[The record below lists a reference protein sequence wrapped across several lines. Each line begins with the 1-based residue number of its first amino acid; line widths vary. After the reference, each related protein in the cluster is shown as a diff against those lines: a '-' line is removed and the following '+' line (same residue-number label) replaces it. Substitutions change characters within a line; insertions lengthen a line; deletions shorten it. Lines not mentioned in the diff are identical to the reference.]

1 MKEWEASITI
11 EAAIIM
17 SMAMLLFFVIMKLGL
32 QLYDETRTLAGGIIK
47 DQTVNAVKL
56 FYELERV
63 RVILSIQFSY
73 YRNIHASHMILTPA
87 LEGEPWEKEM
97 LWRNRP
103 RELILPEYNSRNG
116 QTQLWYD
123 ITGKQ
128 AVDMLA
134 ELSDISYEIFIKI
147 CEAVVAMAEVLDGL
161 LISPDILLLR
171 PESIFFDNQ
180 TENVSFCCY
189 FGNEKE
195 IGKSFH
201 ELLEYLLAK
210 LDHKNVNGVQT
221 AYELFEYTR
230 MDGYCIA
237 EIKKILRKAE
247 YTEDVPEKITETVW
261 KEEESEYMSI
271 PVENKKKG
279 ILRLWQQKE
288 QNIFG
293 RIRKLLQGGKI
304 PEKKVEPFVFEP
316 EPEINM
322 HQQNPTVLLAD
333 LPKKEYGIL
342 KYEGNGTCSELSI
355 DHTPYIIGS
364 ELDCDGV
371 IPSGTVSRHHARI
384 TRKGEVYFIEDLNSS
399 NGTMVGGELLN
410 CRVKMSLQAQE
421 TVMFA
426 DEKFRFI

>member
-1 MKEWEASITI
+1 MKEYSKGIYVKFKPEEVEILHDRMKEAGVQNMSAYIRKM
-11 EAAIIM
+11 ALNGYVIIPEWPD
-17 SMAMLLFFVIMKLGL
+17 L
-32 QLYDETRTLAGGIIK
+32 
-47 DQTVNAVKL
+47 N
-56 FYELERV
+56 
-63 RVILSIQFSY
+63 RVISLHTRISNNLNQY
-73 YRNIHASHMILTPA
+73 AKKAN
-87 LEGEPWEKEM
+87 E
-97 LWRNRP
+97 
-103 RELILPEYNSRNG
+103 
-116 QTQLWYD
+116 
-123 ITGKQ
+123 TGK
-128 AVDMLA
+128 L
-134 ELSDISYEIFIKI
+134 YE
-147 CEAVVAMAEVLDGL
+147 ED
-161 LISPDILLLR
+161 
-171 PESIFFDNQ
+171 
-180 TENVSFCCY
+180 
-189 FGNEKE
+189 
-195 IGKSFH
+195 
-201 ELLEYLLAK
+201 
-210 LDHKNVNGVQT
+210 
-221 AYELFEYTR
+221 
-230 MDGYCIA
+230 IA

>member
-1 MKEWEASITI
+1 MKEYSKGIYVKFKPEEVEILHNRMKEAGVQNMSAYIRKM
-11 EAAIIM
+11 ALNGYVIIPEWPD
-17 SMAMLLFFVIMKLGL
+17 LNQVISL
-32 QLYDETRTLAGGIIK
+32 
-47 DQTVNAVKL
+47 
-56 FYELERV
+56 
-63 RVILSIQFSY
+63 
-73 YRNIHASHMILTPA
+73 H
-87 LEGEPWEKEM
+87 
-97 LWRNRP
+97 
-103 RELILPEYNSRNG
+103 SRISNNLN
-116 QTQLWYD
+116 QYAKKANE
-123 ITGKQ
+123 TGK
-128 AVDMLA
+128 L
-134 ELSDISYEIFIKI
+134 YE
-147 CEAVVAMAEVLDGL
+147 ED
-161 LISPDILLLR
+161 
-171 PESIFFDNQ
+171 
-180 TENVSFCCY
+180 
-189 FGNEKE
+189 
-195 IGKSFH
+195 
-201 ELLEYLLAK
+201 
-210 LDHKNVNGVQT
+210 
-221 AYELFEYTR
+221 
-230 MDGYCIA
+230 IA

>member
-1 MKEWEASITI
+1 M
-11 EAAIIM
+11 
-17 SMAMLLFFVIMKLGL
+17 
-32 QLYDETRTLAGGIIK
+32 
-47 DQTVNAVKL
+47 
-56 FYELERV
+56 
-63 RVILSIQFSY
+63 SIQFSY

-342 KYEGNGTCSELSI
+342 KL
-355 DHTPYIIGS
+355 
-364 ELDCDGV
+364 
-371 IPSGTVSRHHARI
+371 
-384 TRKGEVYFIEDLNSS
+384 
-399 NGTMVGGELLN
+399 
-410 CRVKMSLQAQE
+410 
-421 TVMFA
+421 
-426 DEKFRFI
+426 

>member
-1 MKEWEASITI
+1 M
-11 EAAIIM
+11 
-17 SMAMLLFFVIMKLGL
+17 
-32 QLYDETRTLAGGIIK
+32 
-47 DQTVNAVKL
+47 
-56 FYELERV
+56 
-63 RVILSIQFSY
+63 
-73 YRNIHASHMILTPA
+73 
-87 LEGEPWEKEM
+87 
-97 LWRNRP
+97 
-103 RELILPEYNSRNG
+103 
-116 QTQLWYD
+116 WYD

-147 CEAVVAMAEVLDGL
+147 CEAVVAMAEILDGL

-293 RIRKLLQGGKI
+293 RIKILYKVNLPFSGDPRMMPAHCSTRYHTITIQFTSYNIWGMIYRKFTAGAI
-304 PEKKVEPFVFEP
+304 
-316 EPEINM
+316 
-322 HQQNPTVLLAD
+322 
-333 LPKKEYGIL
+333 
-342 KYEGNGTCSELSI
+342 S
-355 DHTPYIIGS
+355 
-364 ELDCDGV
+364 
-371 IPSGTVSRHHARI
+371 
-384 TRKGEVYFIEDLNSS
+384 FI
-399 NGTMVGGELLN
+399 
-410 CRVKMSLQAQE
+410 
-421 TVMFA
+421 F
-426 DEKFRFI
+426 

>member
-1 MKEWEASITI
+1 M
-11 EAAIIM
+11 
-17 SMAMLLFFVIMKLGL
+17 
-32 QLYDETRTLAGGIIK
+32 
-47 DQTVNAVKL
+47 
-56 FYELERV
+56 
-63 RVILSIQFSY
+63 SIQFSY

-384 TRKGEVYFIEDLNSS
+384 TRLGEVYFIEDLNSS

-426 DEKFRFI
+426 DEKFRFIYIHICNLFLLRYNEL

>member
-1 MKEWEASITI
+1 
-11 EAAIIM
+11 
-17 SMAMLLFFVIMKLGL
+17 
-32 QLYDETRTLAGGIIK
+32 
-47 DQTVNAVKL
+47 
-56 FYELERV
+56 
-63 RVILSIQFSY
+63 
-73 YRNIHASHMILTPA
+73 
-87 LEGEPWEKEM
+87 
-97 LWRNRP
+97 
-103 RELILPEYNSRNG
+103 
-116 QTQLWYD
+116 
-123 ITGKQ
+123 
-128 AVDMLA
+128 
-134 ELSDISYEIFIKI
+134 
-147 CEAVVAMAEVLDGL
+147 
-161 LISPDILLLR
+161 
-171 PESIFFDNQ
+171 
-180 TENVSFCCY
+180 
-189 FGNEKE
+189 
-195 IGKSFH
+195 
-201 ELLEYLLAK
+201 
-210 LDHKNVNGVQT
+210 
-221 AYELFEYTR
+221 
-230 MDGYCIA
+230 MDIA